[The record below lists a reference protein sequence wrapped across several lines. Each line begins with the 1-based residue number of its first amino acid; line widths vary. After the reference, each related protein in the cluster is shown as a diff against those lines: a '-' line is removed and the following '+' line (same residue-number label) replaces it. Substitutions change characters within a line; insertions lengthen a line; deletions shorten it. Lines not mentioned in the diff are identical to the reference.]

1 MSTGP
6 TGWPTERAGSS
17 GRDRLGAA
25 WHDRAVTR
33 TGPPNAEM
41 RRHWSEV
48 AGPRWVRARNQHDAL
63 LAPFHGPLL
72 AAAGART
79 GERGLDAGCGFGTT
93 TLALAAQVGPTGS
106 VVGADISSSM
116 IAELE
121 RRVAERDARDATAT
135 DDVGGAPIETLL
147 ADVQVGP
154 LPGPFDLVVSRFGI
168 MFFDDPSAAWAN
180 LQTAT
185 RPGGR
190 LAFVC
195 WQQPEDNPWSRVPAL
210 AALAV
215 SPSDVEP
222 PGPDDPGPSSL
233 ADPARVRSL
242 LGAAG
247 WQQVRLTDL
256 RPRVTIGRDL
266 DGAVEQVRSLTSVA
280 GAIERVGESAVLPAV
295 RSALEPHVGDDGA
308 VRLAGAAWLVTA
320 VA

>member
-1 MSTGP
+1 
-6 TGWPTERAGSS
+6 
-17 GRDRLGAA
+17 
-25 WHDRAVTR
+25 
-33 TGPPNAEM
+33 
-41 RRHWSEV
+41 
-48 AGPRWVRARNQHDAL
+48 
-63 LAPFHGPLL
+63 
-72 AAAGART
+72 
-79 GERGLDAGCGFGTT
+79 
-93 TLALAAQVGPTGS
+93 
-106 VVGADISSSM
+106 
-116 IAELE
+116 
-121 RRVAERDARDATAT
+121 
-135 DDVGGAPIETLL
+135 
-147 ADVQVGP
+147 
-154 LPGPFDLVVSRFGI
+154 VSRFGI
-168 MFFDDPSAAWAN
+168 MFFDDPSVAWAN
-180 LQTAT
+180 LHDAT

-256 RPRVTIGRDL
+256 RPRVTLGRDL
-266 DGAVEQVRSLTSVA
+266 DGAVEQVRNLASVA